1 MIIQKQYH
9 FYAAHRNEELDD
21 KCRNLHGHRY
31 GLTCF
36 FEVERT
42 GNLTT
47 LFGDFDTLIEPL
59 LKNEYDH
66 GMLIHRRDSLYET
79 LQMHTARTGEVLRLK
94 VLDFPSTVENLC
106 FQLFSEITALG
117 FRLNRIELRETD
129 TSVIEYRRE
138 DWIEDDRRFSS
149 VSHEEESA
157 KSGT

>member
-1 MIIQKQYH
+1 
-9 FYAAHRNEELDD
+9 
-21 KCRNLHGHRY
+21 
-31 GLTCF
+31 
-36 FEVERT
+36 
-42 GNLTT
+42 
-47 LFGDFDTLIEPL
+47 
-59 LKNEYDH
+59 
-66 GMLIHRRDSLYET
+66 MLIHHQDSLYET

-129 TSVIEYRRE
+129 TSVIEYSRE